1 MDVFLQSENRYLSL
15 PVFLRQIGALQ
26 HMEQLKFNAICPAA
40 PHVSGGFHHILPAF
54 SGEAKDNMC
63 DYFQAGSFECA
74 DCVIID
80 RQRVPAP
87 DVTGAVWMY
96 GLQSQLH
103 PNGFDLIEAL
113 QKGQDLWP
121 KAVRARGDRERN
133 NLRRSDCL
141 AKQSVQVREGG
152 IGIGKALKISNVL
165 TTFIFMGNPLLG
177 VGQLFCH
184 MSTRRRSEFPCA
196 NLTTENAAAGS

>member
-1 MDVFLQSENRYLSL
+1 
-15 PVFLRQIGALQ
+15 
-26 HMEQLKFNAICPAA
+26 
-40 PHVSGGFHHILPAF
+40 
-54 SGEAKDNMC
+54 MC

-113 QKGQDLWP
+113 QKGQDIWP
-121 KAVRARGDRERN
+121 KAVRRVAIESATISGEAIAWRNRASRYGRG
-133 NLRRSDCL
+133 
-141 AKQSVQVREGG
+141 A
-152 IGIGKALKISNVL
+152 
-165 TTFIFMGNPLLG
+165 
-177 VGQLFCH
+177 
-184 MSTRRRSEFPCA
+184 
-196 NLTTENAAAGS
+196 